1 MDRRQ
6 LMGLGALALGGAALA
21 GTRAA
26 AAPLTLPTA
35 PEIIP
40 LWPNGPPGG
49 ETVSLVLNTV
59 ETSTIPDI
67 HNRQVSGIA
76 HPTLTVFRPQ
86 TPDGSALLIIPGGSY
101 FFEAEDNEGF
111 GPASLFAARGITAF
125 VLTYRLPAEGWKN
138 GANVPLQD
146 AQRAMRIIRYH
157 CPDYGHE
164 PTRSGVLG
172 FSAGGHL
179 AALLTTKYET
189 DSYPATDAID
199 KYDAKPSFAA
209 LLYPVITMLLPY
221 AHEASRVR
229 LLGTKVTTAQRA
241 AYSAERFVTVAT
253 PPTFLCA
260 ADDDT
265 EVPLD
270 NTFMMF
276 GSLRAAKVPSEMHI
290 FEKGGHGFGLGPPT
304 LPVSQWPELFLRWG
318 ASHSYFRNV
327 AV

>member
-1 MDRRQ
+1 
-6 LMGLGALALGGAALA
+6 MGLAALAAIPAFA

-26 AAPLTLPTA
+26 AATVGPE
-35 PEIIP
+35 EIIP
-40 LWPNGPPGG
+40 LWPAGPPGG
-49 ETVSLVLNTV
+49 QTASPILDTV
-59 ETSTIPDI
+59 ETSTVPDV
-67 HNRQVSGIA
+67 HNRQISGIA

-111 GPASLFAARGITAF
+111 APASLFAARGVTAF
-125 VLTYRLPAEGWKN
+125 VLTYRLPSEGWKN

-172 FSAGGHL
+172 FSAGGHV
-179 AALLTTKYET
+179 AALLATKYDTE
-189 DSYPATDAID
+189 SYPATDAID
-199 KYDAKPSFAA
+199 KYDAKPSFTA

-229 LLGTKVTTAQRA
+229 LLGAKLTVAQRT

-260 ADDDT
+260 ANDDPD
-265 EVPLD
+265 VALD

-276 GSLRAAKVPSEMHI
+276 GNLRAAKVPAELHV
-290 FEKGGHGFGLGPPT
+290 FEKGGHGFGLGEPGE
-304 LPVSQWPELFLRWG
+304 PVSQWPELFLRWG
-318 ASHSYFRNV
+318 ASRNYFRNV
-327 AV
+327 TA